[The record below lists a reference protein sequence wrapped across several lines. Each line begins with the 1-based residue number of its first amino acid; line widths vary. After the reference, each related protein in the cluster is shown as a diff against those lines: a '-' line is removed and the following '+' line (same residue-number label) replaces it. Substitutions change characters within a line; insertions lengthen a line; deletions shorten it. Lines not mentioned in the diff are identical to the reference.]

1 MTLEDDMDLAELIDD
16 ARDRGFTTNFA
27 VKKDKL
33 TCDEGRCT
41 FTLPE
46 LKLVDSQSVD
56 CGTDPGDEATLYLIE
71 TQRGDR
77 GYLVLPY
84 APEADPDKT
93 EFVDALLKKAG

>member
-1 MTLEDDMDLAELIDD
+1 MDLAELIDD
-16 ARDRGFTTNFA
+16 ARNKGFTTNFA
-27 VKKDKL
+27 VKKNKL

-41 FTLPE
+41 FSLPE

-84 APEADPDKT
+84 SPEADPDKT
-93 EFVDALLKKAG
+93 EFIDALLKKAG